1 MKEVIEKLV
10 EIENEAQRIV
20 DNASKEKTR
29 IARDQ
34 RIKLEGYKTGLEEE
48 NQQKLDDLRK
58 QIQDE
63 TNPESTRIY
72 GEANE
77 KLSNIENDF
86 RENKDKMA
94 EEVFQRIIGA

>member
-10 EIENEAQRIV
+10 EIENEAQGIV
-20 DNASKEKTR
+20 DNASNEKTR

-34 RIKLEGYKTGLEEE
+34 RIKLEEYRAELEQD
-48 NQQKLDDLRK
+48 NRQKLDDLRN
-58 QIQDE
+58 QIQGE
-63 TNPESTRIY
+63 TNPESTRVY

-77 KLSNIENDF
+77 KLSKIENDF

-94 EEVFQRIIGA
+94 EEVVQRIIGA